1 MSTEKW
7 KVLKV
12 NCTSAILPIQATILG
27 CWHSELQALALSSSF
42 WTLWPVLSS
51 LANNHQRSTE
61 QVKGQALLN
70 DFTVNIVTFS
80 YVGMC
85 MLTWFQCLS
94 MMKTGPVSNGTD
106 SLRFFGSLWFFC
118 WLLKEAPNYH
128 FSNGTQQTGVLEYS
142 TEADNWMKEPWEDSC

>member
-1 MSTEKW
+1 M
-7 KVLKV
+7 
-12 NCTSAILPIQATILG
+12 
-27 CWHSELQALALSSSF
+27 
-42 WTLWPVLSS
+42 LSS

-106 SLRFFGSLWFFC
+106 SLRFFDSLCFVDCSRKLQIISSQMEHNRQEF
-118 WLLKEAPNYH
+118 
-128 FSNGTQQTGVLEYS
+128 
-142 TEADNWMKEPWEDSC
+142 